1 MLTEK
6 TKHNLKPES
15 CFIWWT
21 FLELQ
26 AQARDTASQINA
38 EKTVPKR
45 QGRKPDY
52 IEVFATNDQVV
63 GTSKDYC

>member
-38 EKTVPKR
+38 EKTVAKKR
-45 QGRKPDY
+45 RNQD
-52 IEVFATNDQVV
+52 I
-63 GTSKDYC
+63 